1 MFPSVLTVILSKT
14 TSGTHTL
21 HIAQLDSGPG
31 FPELV
36 ENIHAE
42 YGMDT
47 RMPVPSIPS
56 DTNSD
61 WDILYP
67 ISSFIEAEKFP
78 IIGQALPLGEIL
90 PVIRV
95 QLTEDVWDEALDT
108 RNVTLKVNHEG
119 LIYPGTSRL
128 SSVPRLGAE
137 TDLPRP
143 ISDCVLC
150 RCGGVVIPDCRSCG
164 SHTSLRQSGLV
175 SGNGRVL
182 VPYES
187 EEKEPRRQVEPSL
200 GRNW

>member
-1 MFPSVLTVILSKT
+1 MSTPRFPLELTIIFAKT

-21 HIAQLDSGPG
+21 HVAQLDSGPG

-36 ENIHAE
+36 ENIHTK

-78 IIGQALPLGEIL
+78 VIGQALPLEETL

-95 QLTEDVWDEALDT
+95 DLAEDVWDDGLDT
-108 RNVTLKVNHEG
+108 RNVTLRVNHEG
-119 LIYPGTSRL
+119 LIYPGKL
-128 SSVPRLGAE
+128 H
-137 TDLPRP
+137 
-143 ISDCVLC
+143 
-150 RCGGVVIPDCRSCG
+150 VV
-164 SHTSLRQSGLV
+164 HTPLA
-175 SGNGRVL
+175 
-182 VPYES
+182 
-187 EEKEPRRQVEPSL
+187 
-200 GRNW
+200 